1 MFEFI
6 LAGFSGSIFS
16 YLVAMECG
24 ILFNAAIN
32 ESSRITSIRHSNL
45 IHFKMNELRE
55 ELLYMLNDVKLD
67 IKNEI
72 KSRAEYNSKNSD
84 NTSQTTRNNVS
95 QDSRHAT
102 VGNNDIADDFSEGSD
117 TYEGSEFFEKKSSN
131 SGYSGERSSVSN
143 ESNDELPK
151 KSKLSLA
158 NLLTLDNEVKLFL
171 KSNYKYPINILRSE
185 LSSVSKSNQSY
196 DQVQKII
203 TDTNND
209 NDNDPDSIKIL
220 LLNYIH
226 DLNTNDDDEF
236 NIILSENNDLQKDT
250 VTNCEELNN
259 DDEKNNLLLNR
270 MISDICLQQ
279 LNRNVADRKILD
291 NNDRHILENLW
302 KRSTTIMPR
311 HQINIKDNSKPSVEF
326 VENENLTNQSGVS
339 STQNS
344 KQSGGSS
351 TQNSK
356 QSGGSSTQKSKQSGG
371 SSTQNSKQ
379 SGGSST
385 QNSKQNDGSSTP
397 RKTEQNIEFHS
408 FMNNSDRLMFIS
420 NHTPTM
426 DDESMKRIVGDFN

>member
-356 QSGGSSTQKSKQSGG
+356 Q
-371 SSTQNSKQ
+371 
-379 SGGSST
+379 
-385 QNSKQNDGSSTP
+385 NDGSSTP